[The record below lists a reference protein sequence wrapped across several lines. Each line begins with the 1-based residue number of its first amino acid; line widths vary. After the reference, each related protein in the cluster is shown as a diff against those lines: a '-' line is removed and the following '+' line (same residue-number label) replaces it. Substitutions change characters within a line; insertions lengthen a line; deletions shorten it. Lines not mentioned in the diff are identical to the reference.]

1 MRRPPDPR
9 GARPWPVGR
18 RAGAHQAR
26 AVRVH
31 AGDHNGDMPDA
42 CPGPRRPHR
51 RTRGA
56 GARAGSPQ
64 PVADR
69 GRCTPVLPLA
79 TAEPHARGPIP
90 ADHREVPVAAATADH
105 IRPARPRG
113 RADGRARDR
122 RDQCTDRPAAALPG
136 PVCIKSVLAG
146 GRHGI
151 GINTLQTVGV
161 GALLGTPTSSEGL
174 ARLRAACR
182 PPGGRGIDH
191 DLPGPVVGCPAQPTA
206 WNRRAADLR
215 QRALTHRDVR
225 PRRVRPGGGVLRV

>member
-1 MRRPPDPR
+1 MPPGMDARGEHPARRGQRAREHVLAIRGVNGPHPGGRVGGGRGQHRHRRAGVRRPPDPR

-31 AGDHNGDMPDA
+31 AGDHNRDLPDA
-42 CPGPRRPHR
+42 CPGPRGPHR
-51 RTRGA
+51 RTCGA
-56 GARAGSPQ
+56 GARAGSAQ

-69 GRCTPVLPLA
+69 GRRSPVLPLA
-79 TAEPHARGPIP
+79 TPEPHARGPIP

-136 PVCIKSVLAG
+136 LICIKSVLAG
-146 GRHGI
+146 GRHRI

-161 GALLGTPTSSEGL
+161 GALLGAPTSSEGL
-174 ARLRAACR
+174 A
-182 PPGGRGIDH
+182 
-191 DLPGPVVGCPAQPTA
+191 
-206 WNRRAADLR
+206 
-215 QRALTHRDVR
+215 
-225 PRRVRPGGGVLRV
+225 